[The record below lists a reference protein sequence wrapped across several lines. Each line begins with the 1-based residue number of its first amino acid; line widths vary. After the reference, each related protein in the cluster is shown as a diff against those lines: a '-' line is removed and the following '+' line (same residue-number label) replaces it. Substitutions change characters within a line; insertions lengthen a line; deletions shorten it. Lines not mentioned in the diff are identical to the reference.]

1 MASDLL
7 AELRTRLTGLECK
20 RRQPPLRKP
29 QVFLMDIGDVL
40 AYPTSRG
47 KCINSYFASKERISG
62 WKQDGW
68 SAAVIVD
75 LGRAFDFLAWY
86 RPLVVMAALVAKP
99 TLTALLS
106 TRQWTLGR
114 PGTCSGVHFKRM
126 ELEKIGTLPIDG
138 NKLKRTFPTMP
149 SGIYQAVN
157 DISIVNEL
165 SVPKEQITSR
175 PGGRKYAVISGLTE
189 ILSA

>member
-1 MASDLL
+1 ML
-7 AELRTRLTGLECK
+7 AELRTRLIDLEGK
-20 RRQPPLRKP
+20 RRQPPLQKP
-29 QVFLMDIGDVL
+29 QVFLMDIEDIL

-75 LGRAFDFLAWY
+75 RELAFDFLAWY
-86 RPLVVMAALVAKP
+86 RPLVV
-99 TLTALLS
+99 TASRHGSPARKADPHGTLS

-126 ELEKIGTLPIDG
+126 ELEQIGRLPIDG
-138 NKLKRTFPTMP
+138 
-149 SGIYQAVN
+149 
-157 DISIVNEL
+157 
-165 SVPKEQITSR
+165 
-175 PGGRKYAVISGLTE
+175 
-189 ILSA
+189 